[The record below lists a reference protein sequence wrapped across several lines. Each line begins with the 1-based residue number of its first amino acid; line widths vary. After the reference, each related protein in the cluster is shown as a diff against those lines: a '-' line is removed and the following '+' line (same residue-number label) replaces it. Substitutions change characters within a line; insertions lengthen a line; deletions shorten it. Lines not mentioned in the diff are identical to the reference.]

1 MFWITHNDDSKL
13 TSWYFEV
20 DRRLL
25 GCVLL
30 LIALSAIFVV
40 SAGSVAAERIG
51 MPWHFYLFKAI
62 PFYCIGLMFLF
73 VSSFL
78 DTKWVLRISAAN
90 LLFGLALLPL
100 TVIAPDII
108 NNSARFVDLGPFNV
122 MPADIMK
129 PGFIIM
135 TAYFLARMK
144 DRYGAN
150 IFFNRDAWRFDT
162 WLSWIYYLA
171 LFGLTVFIIFN
182 HPDFGTAVLYL
193 LVFCSM
199 VFIAGLPLI
208 LVPVF
213 IGIGLLMLAVAFF
226 TLGHVQRRIIAHFT
240 GQGDTYQVDNS
251 IDSIRHGGLLG
262 SGDDAFVKQYLPDV
276 HTDFIFAAIA
286 IPTAFPIPWPRGP
299 VVASTPSIPYSGCPG
314 NPPILRNDS
323 ISPISYP
330 ANFSTEYNSALPCP
344 ADITNLSRPRRKKF
358 AKTTVTTSAAPNTIP
373 TCPLA
378 AVRIAYSAHARTA
391 LAISFKSLD
400 L

>member
-213 IGIGLLMLAVAFF
+213 IGIGLLMLAAAFF

-286 IPTAFPIPWPRGP
+286 EDLGAIMACGLLVLLFFVFRRLITNATNARDLFVMYATGGTAALFGTQICFNMLTTLNLFAPKGMTLPF
-299 VVASTPSIPYSGCPG
+299 
-314 NPPILRNDS
+314 
-323 ISPISYP
+323 ISYGG
-330 ANFSTEYNSALPCP
+330 SSL
-344 ADITNLSRPRRKKF
+344 
-358 AKTTVTTSAAPNTIP
+358 
-373 TCPLA
+373 LA
-378 AVRIAYSAHARTA
+378 YCLLFGMI
-391 LAISFKSLD
+391 LAIIREDKWKQ
-400 L
+400 

>member
-286 IPTAFPIPWPRGP
+286 EDLGAIMACGLLVLLFFVFRRLITNATNARDLFVMYATGGTAALFGTQICFNMLTTLNLFAPKGMTLPF
-299 VVASTPSIPYSGCPG
+299 
-314 NPPILRNDS
+314 
-323 ISPISYP
+323 ISYGG
-330 ANFSTEYNSALPCP
+330 SSL
-344 ADITNLSRPRRKKF
+344 
-358 AKTTVTTSAAPNTIP
+358 
-373 TCPLA
+373 LA
-378 AVRIAYSAHARTA
+378 YCLLFGMI
-391 LAISFKSLD
+391 LAIVREDKWKQ
-400 L
+400 

>member
-213 IGIGLLMLAVAFF
+213 IGIGLLMLAAAFF
-226 TLGHVQRRIIAHFT
+226 TLGHVQRRIIAHVT

-286 IPTAFPIPWPRGP
+286 EDLGAIMACGLLVLLFFVFRRLITNATNARDLFVMYATGGTAALFGTQICFNMLTTLNLFAPKGMTLPF
-299 VVASTPSIPYSGCPG
+299 
-314 NPPILRNDS
+314 
-323 ISPISYP
+323 ISYGG
-330 ANFSTEYNSALPCP
+330 SSL
-344 ADITNLSRPRRKKF
+344 
-358 AKTTVTTSAAPNTIP
+358 
-373 TCPLA
+373 LA
-378 AVRIAYSAHARTA
+378 YCLLFGMI
-391 LAISFKSLD
+391 LAIIREDKWKQ
-400 L
+400 

>member
-213 IGIGLLMLAVAFF
+213 IGIGLLMLAAAFF

-286 IPTAFPIPWPRGP
+286 EDLGAIMACGLLVLLFLVFRRLITNATNARDLFVMYATGGTAALFGTQICFNMLTTLNLFAPKGMTLPF
-299 VVASTPSIPYSGCPG
+299 
-314 NPPILRNDS
+314 
-323 ISPISYP
+323 ISYGG
-330 ANFSTEYNSALPCP
+330 SSL
-344 ADITNLSRPRRKKF
+344 
-358 AKTTVTTSAAPNTIP
+358 
-373 TCPLA
+373 LA
-378 AVRIAYSAHARTA
+378 YCLLFGMI
-391 LAISFKSLD
+391 LAIIREDKWKQ
-400 L
+400 

>member
-286 IPTAFPIPWPRGP
+286 EDLGAIMACGLLVLLFFVFRRLITNATNARDLFVMYSTGGTAALFGTQICFNMLTTLNLFAPKGMTLPF
-299 VVASTPSIPYSGCPG
+299 
-314 NPPILRNDS
+314 
-323 ISPISYP
+323 ISYGG
-330 ANFSTEYNSALPCP
+330 SSL
-344 ADITNLSRPRRKKF
+344 
-358 AKTTVTTSAAPNTIP
+358 
-373 TCPLA
+373 LA
-378 AVRIAYSAHARTA
+378 YCLLFGMI
-391 LAISFKSLD
+391 LAIIREDKWKQ
-400 L
+400 